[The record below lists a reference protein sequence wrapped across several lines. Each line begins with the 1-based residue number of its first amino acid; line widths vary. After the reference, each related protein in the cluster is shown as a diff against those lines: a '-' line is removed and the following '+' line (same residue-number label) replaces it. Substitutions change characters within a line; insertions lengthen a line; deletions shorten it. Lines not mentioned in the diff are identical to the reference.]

1 MAGLPWAGRPFFQF
15 GFGDKVVPTVISVAP
30 EGDAWGV
37 RCPEFENPMIF
48 KSGARAEAAARWL
61 AQRFNRAGRTCVLEL
76 PGRFLCPA
84 EPGQDPAQPRA
95 A

>member
-1 MAGLPWAGRPFFQF
+1 
-15 GFGDKVVPTVISVAP
+15 VPTVISVAP
-30 EGDAWGV
+30 EGDAWAV

-76 PGRFLCPA
+76 RLRNGDLAGRFLCPA